1 MGPFL
6 VIAVVVAVGVIVGLL
21 VAKKNNKLYESG
33 AAYRGRPADFY
44 TQMHTFRTTVPNLEA
59 LLNVIDGRTLAQQ
72 AITVIRDSADRL
84 VFRDA
89 MDRFTATLTALPGDP
104 SLGEGVCFYRFAVN
118 RVKVKGGTVVIS
130 ARTGINV
137 ALTAVE
143 KAFLTLD
150 FNAVA
155 QRVYMTDWKTKT
167 SFF

>member
-44 TQMHTFRTTVPNLEA
+44 TQMHTFRTTVPNLEV

-89 MDRFTATLTALPGDP
+89 MDRFRYIKEISIIEFNEKDIVRHPL
-104 SLGEGVCFYRFAVN
+104 
-118 RVKVKGGTVVIS
+118 VKQIVAAYKG
-130 ARTGINV
+130 
-137 ALTAVE
+137 
-143 KAFLTLD
+143 
-150 FNAVA
+150 
-155 QRVYMTDWKTKT
+155 
-167 SFF
+167 